1 MNLKLQNNVRKTSV
15 EMIACEGKRTVF
27 SVTQNY
33 ECFNQK
39 KKRTGK
45 RVPRSNM
52 AGGTN
57 IVIGERVL
65 HIS

>member
-15 EMIACEGKRTVF
+15 EMIACEGKRTLF

-39 KKRTGK
+39 KKEQVK
-45 RVPRSNM
+45 ESPVQ
-52 AGGTN
+52 
-57 IVIGERVL
+57 IWHEEQI
-65 HIS
+65 